1 MLVKLEDG
9 NLKDV
14 PILEVNKDNYI
25 VPEGEEDTYHCKIE
39 LVRFSPSSGRRLSRP
54 KIQKFNA
61 KIYHQIMR
69 EHLKQQGY
77 SVEVLYDPTEW
88 LKEQEA
94 EVQRRKQAMKIAK
107 EQSKLQAEAKRKK
120 EIDEAVAKALAEYM
134 ATEKQK
140 QKPKGKAD
148 VNTRNLKG

>member
-1 MLVKLEDG
+1 
-9 NLKDV
+9 
-14 PILEVNKDNYI
+14 
-25 VPEGEEDTYHCKIE
+25 
-39 LVRFSPSSGRRLSRP
+39 
-54 KIQKFNA
+54 
-61 KIYHQIMR
+61 MR

-88 LKEQEA
+88 LKGQEA
-94 EVQRRKQAMKIAK
+94 EVQRRKQAVKIAK

-120 EIDEAVAKALAEYM
+120 EIDDAVAKALAEYM
-134 ATEKQK
+134 ANEK